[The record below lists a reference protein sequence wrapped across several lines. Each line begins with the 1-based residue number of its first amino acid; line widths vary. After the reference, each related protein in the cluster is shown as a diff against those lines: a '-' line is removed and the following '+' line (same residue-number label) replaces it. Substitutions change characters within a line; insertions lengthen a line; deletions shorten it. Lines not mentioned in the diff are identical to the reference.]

1 MTRTRITAVALAA
14 ALALSGI
21 QVAEAPSGI
30 AQPAQPAA
38 NQASEKNAR
47 LAAQAI
53 EELINEYREANGL
66 NRLVTHEVYDAKAL
80 GWSQQ
85 MVKDL
90 RNPQFGEPVFKNGVR
105 VNDGA
110 FRHSNREDWGYS
122 GENIVFSGPYADSEE
137 AWRRAASELFE
148 DWRNSPDHNAN
159 MLSPVYQGVG
169 LGLVRT
175 ARGEIW
181 ATTMFFID
189 DTPVVTDDGQS
200 GQAERDD
207 ATEAAIAS
215 GAPFYVPAGAR
226 ARLGVPGVP
235 NPTDTRNHTV
245 SLAVS
250 FEGGETGTVVPQAK
264 GEGQV
269 THTWDKTKGAPAG
282 LDPLVTGQKIGAAPP
297 ATTTTQK
304 VPPSA
309 KPSTTTSTSPTQSK
323 PATPPS
329 SAPTVPS
336 KPTSPTPTTSTN
348 ASTTTPP
355 TQNPSPANPPA
366 GNGGGGSSSVGI
378 VIGVVLALLAV
389 VGAAA
394 VAMPMVMPGG
404 GR

>member
-1 MTRTRITAVALAA
+1 MTRTRIPAVALAA

-38 NQASEKNAR
+38 IQASEKNAR

-53 EELINEYREANGL
+53 EALINEYRVANGL
-66 NRLVTHEVYDAKAL
+66 NPLVTHEVYDAKAL

-85 MVKDL
+85 MVADL
-90 RNPQFGEPVFKNGVR
+90 RNPQFGEPVVENGVL
-105 VNDGA
+105 VKDGA
-110 FRHSNREDWGYS
+110 FRHSTREDWGYS
-122 GENIVFSGPYADSEE
+122 GENIVFRGGYADSEE
-137 AWRRAASELFE
+137 AWRRAAAELFE
-148 DWRNSPDHNAN
+148 DWRGSEVHNAN

-175 ARGEIW
+175 AGGEIW

-189 DTPVVTDDGQS
+189 DTPVVTDGGQS
-200 GQAERDD
+200 GQAVRDD

-226 ARLGVPGVP
+226 ARLGVPGVQ
-235 NPTDTRNHTV
+235 NPTDTRDHTV
-245 SLAVS
+245 SLVVS
-250 FEGGETGTVVPQAK
+250 FEGGETGTVVPQAT
-264 GEGQV
+264 GEGRV

-282 LDPLVTGQKIGAAPP
+282 LDPLVTGQKIGAASP

-309 KPSTTTSTSPTQSK
+309 KPSSTTPTSPTQLK

-329 SAPTVPS
+329 STPTDPS
-336 KPTSPTPTTSTN
+336 KPTPTKPTTPTN
-348 ASTTTPP
+348 APTKTPV
-355 TQNPSPANPPA
+355 QNPSPANPPA

-378 VIGVVLALLAV
+378 VVGVVLALLAV